1 MNVKKFKEKKERWKK
16 IFMVFI
22 WPKNEILL
30 GLWEIRDIV
39 KDWFGMKWVK
49 QGLLGG
55 NVGFRLEIYV
65 YCIRILVN
73 M

>member
-30 GLWEIRDIV
+30 GHWEIRDIV
-39 KDWFGMKWVK
+39 KDWFGIEWVK
-49 QGLLGG
+49 QVLLGD
-55 NVGFRLEIYV
+55 NVGFRLEIYGYFTV
-65 YCIRILVN
+65 LLLV

>member
-1 MNVKKFKEKKERWKK
+1 
-16 IFMVFI
+16 MVFI

-39 KDWFGMKWVK
+39 KDWFGIEWVK
-49 QGLLGG
+49 QVLLGD
-55 NVGFRLEIYV
+55 NVGFRLEIYGYFTV
-65 YCIRILVN
+65 LLLV